1 MVAKITT
8 NSFYHTTHPSVLR
21 SVEMSSI
28 PYQPLVRSRR
38 EIRLIVLKDP
48 DGGPN
53 TANSPLKCEMITT
66 SLDLYGVKDESYP
79 IYRVKELRNVLAR
92 SFLDDQAYSKH
103 FYAVSYVWG
112 DPAAVCDIEIN
123 GIAAKIGASLYAALH
138 SIRKNTKLRALWTD
152 ALCINQSDKDEKSWQ
167 VQQMAAI
174 YSRARATISWLGP
187 SSEDS
192 KLALETLAELDKTT
206 SRLVWSIAD
215 AKEGTRPPRK
225 VKNSALQIT
234 SDSSTWSAIANM
246 CARPYWSRIWIFQE
260 MACAQEKYFLCGD
273 CIARGIDRPIALLL
287 AWQITREETPEETHN
302 LLNLPC
308 LSMIDSVRTFR
319 FHEDFPD
326 NAYYVR
332 PGTLH
337 DMLVNLDLLD
347 ATEIR
352 DKIYAPL
359 GIATDRDQLGI
370 VPDYSKDLGSIFTE
384 TACALIRTGCL
395 AVLVSAGYQ
404 DKILQMPSWVPD
416 WSTKMEG
423 LGRFYRADK
432 GHFQRTSTL
441 KDIPPFSDCVTLDG
455 YVVGKITWIH
465 DACPTIALE
474 SVNVESDASPGFSD
488 WLNQFE
494 AVITPT
500 NGQEG
505 SDKKPKGGYNTPE
518 SAIAELLCAVGGQR
532 PVWSLFTNPYLQVY
546 KALRSAKSLE
556 SLLQN
561 LRNDSSSSEDS
572 HLMIYVKQVQKVLKT
587 GSRPY
592 QTDSGAMGLTWTDK
606 DRVGDLVVLIPG
618 ASLPCVL
625 RTIDREGISAPSSSS
640 LQPSGHY
647 QLVSVTYI
655 HGIMNGE
662 FFNKYKKKNSQVQL
676 FTLH

>member
-1 MVAKITT
+1 
-8 NSFYHTTHPSVLR
+8 
-21 SVEMSSI
+21 MSSI
-28 PYQPLVRSRR
+28 PYRPLVRSRR

-53 TANSPLKCEMITT
+53 TTKSPLKCEMITT
-66 SLDLYGVKDESYP
+66 SLDLYGVKNQSYP
-79 IYRVKELRNVLAR
+79 VYRAKKFRNALTR
-92 SFLDDQAYSKH
+92 SFLDDQSYSKD
-103 FYAVSYVWG
+103 FYAISYVWG

-123 GIAAKIGASLYAALH
+123 EIAAKIGASLYAALH
-138 SIRKNTKLRALWTD
+138 SIRKNTKLRALWID
-152 ALCINQSDKDEKSWQ
+152 APCINQSDKDEKSWQ

-187 SSEDS
+187 SAEDS

-206 SRLVWSIAD
+206 SRLEWSIIE
-215 AKEGTRPPRK
+215 AKEGGRPPRK

-287 AWQITREETPEETHN
+287 AWQITREEIPEETHKN

-308 LSMIDSVRTFR
+308 LSMIDAVQTFR
-319 FHEDFPD
+319 FHEDLPD
-326 NAYYVR
+326 TSYYIR

-337 DMLVNLDLLD
+337 DMLVNLNTLD

-395 AVLVSAGYQ
+395 AVLVFAGYQ

-416 WSTKMEG
+416 WSTKIEG
-423 LGRFYRADK
+423 FDRMYRADK
-432 GHFQRTSTL
+432 GNSQRSSTL
-441 KDIPPFSDCVTLDG
+441 KGIPQLSDCVTLDG

-465 DACPTIALE
+465 DACPAIALE

-494 AVITPT
+494 AAITPT

-518 SAIAELLCAVGGQR
+518 SAIAELLCTVGGQR

-561 LRNDSSSSEDS
+561 LRNDSSSSEDP
-572 HLMIYVKQVQKVLKT
+572 HLMSCIKQVQQVLKT

-592 QTDSGAMGLTWTDK
+592 QTDSGAMGLTSKDK
-606 DRVGDLVVLIPG
+606 DSVDDLVVLIPG

-625 RTIDREGISAPSSSS
+625 RPLDREGTTVPLSST

-647 QLVSVTYI
+647 QLVGVTYI
-655 HGIMNGE
+655 HGIMDGE
-662 FFNKYKKKNSQVQL
+662 FFDKNKKKNSQVQL
-676 FTLH
+676 VTLH